1 MVSPKENKFRRIAS
15 PLRIRRQSLPIES
28 LPEIRKIDVCRP
40 RKFFTK
46 NLLARIQKRHLPSA
60 KIKTRPFDES
70 NASQQQMRIL
80 TRARKGPGR
89 RASRQWKILYA
100 KGPLKTR
107 RRYPHLYKTRDIRY
121 ISLRTYQ
128 PSNMKNAGKD
138 LDDIDTSWLWNYAI
152 ITEQRKV
159 LRLMPRA
166 ERLLWPRMITSDM
179 NIQQVLE
186 AWQNIHPRVIKS
198 RWQNYMLWALQES
211 PEIAL
216 KSLDVT
222 ISYSIPK
229 ISRHIVEDCLD
240 YLAAV
245 FLKGVSSSDSSKLE
259 YIYRLTCNFVKA
271 SPSEGIGKLSM
282 NQQTVYLILAHCNN
296 EQAENLYRI
305 ICNQN
310 MELYSF
316 TLLHFLRR
324 FGDMGKRSLC
334 VDVIQ
339 KITKCKIDLAS
350 DIVQSAFVRL
360 LRTRYDENWYK
371 FSTFILAE
379 SLRMGIRPRIFMYN
393 TIILNSV
400 DAGDYQTAFHIYK
413 LAQEN
418 GLKPDAVTY
427 GILLKGCCQSMD
439 QESLD
444 FIIHEIEAD
453 SALTAD
459 DDLIFIILYA
469 SLKIGLNRD
478 LHSIFANL
486 LLVYTKYFVLQ
497 PLQEL
502 GLVNIESPPQSLNP
516 PSAKVLGIMLI
527 AYIRQ
532 HSYSSETL
540 LDLYQRYCDCVK
552 QEHPLIAP
560 IAATDHVANAFILA
574 FGRTFETLEI
584 CTTII
589 KSMLEPQHE
598 NLSTAKSLGSSKV
611 AGPTVY
617 TWSILLMSFNRHH
630 QMAAAEKVL
639 SMMNDRGLEPN
650 DVTWNN
656 LVHGYALAQDIDGA
670 MYSIKRMELE
680 GYPIDN
686 YTIVGLGKVKDRNLL
701 ITALNSTTND
711 DAKTTELQNNNM
723 AEHNMENKDVLNSL
737 L

>member
-1 MVSPKENKFRRIAS
+1 MSK
-15 PLRIRRQSLPIES
+15 
-28 LPEIRKIDVCRP
+28 
-40 RKFFTK
+40 
-46 NLLARIQKRHLPSA
+46 
-60 KIKTRPFDES
+60 
-70 NASQQQMRIL
+70 
-80 TRARKGPGR
+80 
-89 RASRQWKILYA
+89 SRDL
-100 KGPLKTR
+100 
-107 RRYPHLYKTRDIRY
+107 RY
-121 ISLRTYQ
+121 ISLRTYL

-138 LDDIDTSWLWNYAI
+138 LDKIDTLWLWNYAI
-152 ITEQRKV
+152 IAEQKKG
-159 LRLMPRA
+159 LRFKRRTK
-166 ERLLWPRMITSDM
+166 RLVWPRMITSDM

-186 AWQNIHPRVIKS
+186 AWQNIHPKVAIS

-216 KSLDVT
+216 KTLDVT

-229 ISRHIVEDCLD
+229 ISRHIVQDCLD

-245 FLKGVSSSDSSKLE
+245 FLKGVSSPDSSKFE
-259 YIYRLTCNFVKA
+259 YIYRLTCNFAKA
-271 SPSEGIGKLSM
+271 SHSEGIGKFSI
-282 NQQTVYLILAHCNN
+282 NQQTVHLIHAHCNN

-310 MELYSF
+310 MKLYPY

-324 FGDMGKRSLC
+324 FGDMGNRSLC

-339 KITKCKIDLAS
+339 KITESKIDLAS
-350 DIVQSAFVRL
+350 DKVQSAFVRL

-371 FSTFILAE
+371 FSSFILAE
-379 SLRMGIRPRIFMYN
+379 SIRMGIRPRIFMYN

-400 DAGDYQTAFHIYK
+400 EAGDYQTALHIYK

-427 GILLKGCCQSMD
+427 RTLLKGCWQSMD

-444 FIIHEIEAD
+444 FIIHDIEAD
-453 SALTAD
+453 SALSID
-459 DDLIFIILYA
+459 DDLIFNILYA
-469 SLKIGLNRD
+469 SLKIGFYRD

-486 LLVYTKYFVLQ
+486 LPIYTKYFVLQ

-502 GLVNIESPPQSLNP
+502 GLINIEFPPQSLNP
-516 PSAKVLGIMLI
+516 PSARVLGIMLI

-532 HSYSSETL
+532 YSYSSNIL
-540 LDLYQRYCDCVK
+540 LDLYQRYWDCVK

-560 IAATDHVANAFILA
+560 IAATDHVANTFILA

-589 KSMLEPQHE
+589 KSMLKSQHE
-598 NLSTAKSLGSSKV
+598 NLSTAKSLRSSKV

-617 TWSILLMSFNRHH
+617 TWSILLMSFCRHH
-630 QMAAAEKVL
+630 QVAAAEKVL

-656 LVHGYALAQDIDGA
+656 LVHGYASTQDIDGA
-670 MYSIKRMELE
+670 MHSIKRMELE
-680 GYPIDN
+680 GHPIDN

-701 ITALNSTTND
+701 IDALNSTMSD

-723 AEHNMENKDVLNSL
+723 AEHNIEDKAI
-737 L
+737 